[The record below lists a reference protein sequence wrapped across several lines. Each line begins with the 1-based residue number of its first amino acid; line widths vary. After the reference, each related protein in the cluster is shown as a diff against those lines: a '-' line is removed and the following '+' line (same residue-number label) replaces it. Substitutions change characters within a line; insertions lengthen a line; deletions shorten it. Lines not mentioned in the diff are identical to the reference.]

1 MSTILAISV
10 GAFIDAPLRALVE
23 QYATRVRSPLTT
35 LLLIN
40 SLGSLLAGF
49 SIGAFSGDLRILLVI
64 GLAGAFTTFS
74 GWALAFTIYA
84 DALTQARLTYSVRF
98 VRLGVAVIFA
108 TVIPGLAAWGG
119 WLISQHN

>member
-10 GAFIDAPLRALVE
+10 GAFIGAPLRALVE
-23 QYATRVRSPLTT
+23 QHATRVRSPLTT

-74 GWALAFTIYA
+74 GWALAFTFYA

-108 TVIPGLAAWGG
+108 TVVPGLAAWGG

>member
-1 MSTILAISV
+1 MSTILAISF
-10 GAFIDAPLRALVE
+10 GAFIGAPLRALVE

-98 VRLGVAVIFA
+98 VRLGVVVIFA
-108 TVIPGLAAWGG
+108 TVVPGLAAWGG

>member
-1 MSTILAISV
+1 MNTILAISF
-10 GAFIDAPLRALVE
+10 GAFIGAPLRALVE

-108 TVIPGLAAWGG
+108 TVVPGLAAWGG

>member
-1 MSTILAISV
+1 MNTILAISF
-10 GAFIDAPLRALVE
+10 GAFIGAPLRALVE

>member
-1 MSTILAISV
+1 MRTILAISF
-10 GAFIDAPLRALVE
+10 GAFIGAPLRALVE

>member
-1 MSTILAISV
+1 MNTILAISV
-10 GAFIDAPLRALVE
+10 GAFIGSPLRALVE

-74 GWALAFTIYA
+74 GWALAFSIYA
-84 DALTQARLTYSVRF
+84 EALTHARLTYSARF
-98 VRLGVAVIFA
+98 VRLGFAVLFA
-108 TVIPGLAAWGG
+108 TVVPSVAAWGG
-119 WLISQHN
+119 WFFSQHN

>member
-10 GAFIDAPLRALVE
+10 GAFIGAPLRALVE

>member
-1 MSTILAISV
+1 MSTILAISF
-10 GAFIDAPLRALVE
+10 GAFIGAPLRALVE

-35 LLLIN
+35 LLLIH